1 MMPDPQNMQK
11 DPDLVRLK
19 KQDHQAFENLVE
31 KYHRQMLIVARA
43 IIGDSLAEEVV
54 QEAWV
59 SIYHALPSFEGRS
72 SIKTWIYTIV
82 SNQAKT
88 RLRKESRLVSMNAM
102 EEDIPVYLKN
112 ERFHVDGHWSSP
124 PPLWDTESPEEL
136 LESEQL
142 QQCIEKTLELL
153 PDVQKSVFLLRDIE
167 QQSLEEICNILQI
180 TNSNVRVLLHRARV
194 KLMQVID
201 QYQETGQC

>member
-1 MMPDPQNMQK
+1 MPDNQIIQNGF
-11 DPDLVRLK
+11 DLVSLRN
-19 KQDHQAFENLVE
+19 QDHQAFTDLVE
-31 KYHRQMLIVARA
+31 KYHRQMVIVARA

-88 RLRKESRLVSMNAM
+88 RLRKESRLVSMNDM
-102 EEDIPVYLKN
+102 EEDIPAYLKA
-112 ERFHVDGHWSSP
+112 ERFHDNGRWSSP
-124 PPLWDTESPEEL
+124 PPLWDTESPEDM
-136 LESEQL
+136 LENDQL
-142 QQCIEKTLELL
+142 RQCIEKTLELL
-153 PDVQKSVFLLRDIE
+153 PTQQKSVFLLRDIE
-167 QQSLEEICNILQI
+167 QQSLEEICNMLQI
-180 TNSNVRVLLHRARV
+180 ANSNVRVLLHRARV

-201 QYQETGQC
+201 HYQETGQC

>member
-1 MMPDPQNMQK
+1 MPDKQMIDN
-11 DPDLVRLK
+11 DPDLAALR
-19 KQDHQAFENLVE
+19 KQEHPAFAGLVE
-31 KYHRQMLIVARA
+31 KYHRQMIIVARS

-88 RLRKESRLVSMNAM
+88 RLRKESRLVSLNAL
-102 EEDIPVYLKN
+102 ENEQPACLKKEN
-112 ERFHVDGHWSSP
+112 FHDSGHWVNP
-124 PPLWDTESPEEL
+124 PPLWDTESPDEL
-136 LESEQL
+136 LENEQL
-142 QQCIEKTLELL
+142 QKCIEKTLELL
-153 PDVQKSVFLLRDIE
+153 PAMQKSVFLLRDIE
-167 QQSLEEICNILQI
+167 QQSLEEICNMLHLA
-180 TNSNVRVLLHRARV
+180 NSNVRVLLHRARV

-201 QYQETGQC
+201 RYQETGQC

>member
-1 MMPDPQNMQK
+1 MPDTQNEQQ
-11 DPDLVRLK
+11 DPDLVRLRNR
-19 KQDHQAFENLVE
+19 DHQAFESLVE
-31 KYHRQMLIVARA
+31 KYHRQMLVVARV

-59 SIYHALPSFEGRS
+59 SIYHALPAFEGRS

-88 RLRKESRLVSMNAM
+88 RLRKESRLVSMDAM
-102 EEDIPVYLKN
+102 EEEIPVYLKS
-112 ERFHVDGHWSSP
+112 ERFHVDGHWASP
-124 PPLWDTESPEEL
+124 PPLWDTETPEEL
-136 LESEQL
+136 LENEQL
-142 QQCIEKTLELL
+142 RQCIEKTLELL
-153 PDVQKSVFLLRDIE
+153 PGVQKSVFLLRDIE
-167 QQSLEEICNILQI
+167 QQSLEEICNILQL

>member
-1 MMPDPQNMQK
+1 MPDNQIMQNGL
-11 DPDLVRLK
+11 DLVGLRN
-19 KQDHQAFENLVE
+19 QDHQAFKSLVE

-59 SIYHALPSFEGRS
+59 SIYHALPSFAGRS

-88 RLRKESRLVSMNAM
+88 RLRKESRLVSMNDLEA
-102 EEDIPVYLKN
+102 DIPVYLKN
-112 ERFHVDGHWSSP
+112 ERFHNNGRWSSP

-136 LESEQL
+136 LENEQL
-142 QQCIEKTLELL
+142 RQCIEKTLELL
-153 PDVQKSVFLLRDIE
+153 PCMQKSVFLLRDIE
-167 QQSLEEICNILQI
+167 QQPLEEICNILHI
-180 TNSNVRVLLHRARV
+180 ANSNVRVLLHRARV

-201 QYQETGQC
+201 HYQETGQC

>member
-1 MMPDPQNMQK
+1 MSDTQNVQS

-19 KQDHQAFENLVE
+19 NQDHQAFEILVE

-43 IIGDSLAEEVV
+43 IIGESLAEEVV

-59 SIYHALPSFEGRS
+59 SIYNALPSFEGRS

-88 RLRKESRLVSMNAM
+88 RLRKESRLVSMNDL
-102 EEDIPVYLKN
+102 ENDIPAYLKN
-112 ERFHVDGHWSSP
+112 ERFHDDGHWSSA
-124 PPLWDTESPEEL
+124 PPLWDTESPEKL
-136 LESEQL
+136 LENEQL
-142 QQCIEKTLELL
+142 RQCIEKTLELL
-153 PDVQKSVFLLRDIE
+153 PGVQKSVFLLRDIE

-180 TNSNVRVLLHRARV
+180 ANSNVRVLLHRARV

>member
-1 MMPDPQNMQK
+1 MSDTQNVQS
-11 DPDLVRLK
+11 DPDLARLK
-19 KQDHQAFENLVE
+19 KQDHHVFEMLVE

-54 QEAWV
+54 QEAWI

-88 RLRKESRLVSMNAM
+88 RLRKESRLVSMSDP
-102 EEDIPVYLKN
+102 ETDIPAYLKN
-112 ERFHVDGHWSSP
+112 ERFHHDGHWSSP

-136 LESEQL
+136 LENDQL
-142 QQCIEKTLELL
+142 RQCIEKTLEIL

-167 QQSLEEICNILQI
+167 QQPLEEICNILQI
-180 TNSNVRVLLHRARV
+180 SNSNARVLLHRARLR
-194 KLMQVID
+194 LMQVID
-201 QYQETGQC
+201 QYQETGKC